1 MKKNR
6 TKVRSSKAV
15 FTLGRSASTTESR
28 LPQVLL
34 DTRLALREL
43 VVVNGMKMF
52 AEMLEEDRTAL
63 CGPRHQPSTDR
74 RAYRHGHDEGS
85 LVFGGRKIRLA
96 KPRVRSVAGDE
107 IELPTWRQMSSED
120 PLRDRVVQQILSGVS
135 SRGYDGSLE
144 PLPEEIPSRGTRRS
158 SVCRQFVAR
167 TAEQTR
173 AFLSRS
179 LDGFDLPVILVDGT
193 HLGDHVMLVAMGIDR
208 SGEKHI
214 LGVTV
219 GTTESEQ
226 VCRSLF
232 RNLIDR
238 GLVVER
244 ARLFVIDGGKGLR
257 KTIRTTFGTWDLVQR
272 CQIHKLRNVSDH
284 LPKHRQAWVK
294 SAMRQAWKLGTEAKA
309 RHRLERIAQQ
319 LDADHPD
326 AAASIREGLDETLTV
341 IRLGLGGWL
350 LASLRST
357 NPIENLQGAIKRV
370 VRNVKRWRGG
380 AMALRWCVTAL
391 VEAEKRFRRI
401 KGHRELPQ
409 LVAALELVVNRN
421 TLDSNEKVA

>member
-6 TKVRSSKAV
+6 TKFRSSKGV
-15 FTLGRSASTTESR
+15 FPSGRSASTTESR

-34 DTRLALREL
+34 DTRRALREL
-43 VVVNGMKMF
+43 VLVNGMKVF

-63 CGPRHQPSTDR
+63 CGPRHQPSADR

-85 LVFGGRKIRLA
+85 LVFGGRKIALE
-96 KPRVRSVAGDE
+96 KPRVRSVAGEE

-135 SRGYDGSLE
+135 TRGYEGSLE
-144 PLPEEIPSRGTRRS
+144 SLPEEIPSRGTRRS
-158 SVCRQFVAR
+158 SVCRQFLAR

-173 AFLSRS
+173 VFLSRS
-179 LDGFDLPVILVDGT
+179 LEGLDLPVILVDGT
-193 HLGDHVMLVAMGIDR
+193 HLGDHVMLVAMGIDS

-214 LGVTV
+214 LGVAV

-257 KTIRTTFGTWDLVQR
+257 KAIRTTFGTWALVQR

-294 SAMRQAWKLGTEAKA
+294 AAMRQAWKLGTEAKA
-309 RHRLERIAQQ
+309 RHRLERIAEQ
-319 LDADHPD
+319 LDAEHPD

-341 IRLGLGGWL
+341 IRLGLGGSL

-401 KGHRELPQ
+401 KGHREMPHL
-409 LVAALELVVNRN
+409 LAALEAAVNKN
-421 TLDSNEKVA
+421 VLDTKEQVA